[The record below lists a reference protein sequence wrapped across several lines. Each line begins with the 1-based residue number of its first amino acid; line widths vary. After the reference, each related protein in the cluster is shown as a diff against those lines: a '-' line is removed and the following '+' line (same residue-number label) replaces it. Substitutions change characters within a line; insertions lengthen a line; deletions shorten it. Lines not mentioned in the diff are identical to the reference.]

1 MPTSPGAGLAG
12 RPRPT
17 RAAGGRYYISASL
30 LDRADSGS
38 NAMRVPASDVEGVVL
53 DGLHSLL
60 SEPKSIADAL
70 LPLESDAARL
80 DPG

>member
-1 MPTSPGAGLAG
+1 
-12 RPRPT
+12 
-17 RAAGGRYYISASL
+17 
-30 LDRADSGS
+30 
-38 NAMRVPASDVEGVVL
+38 MRVPASDVEGVVL